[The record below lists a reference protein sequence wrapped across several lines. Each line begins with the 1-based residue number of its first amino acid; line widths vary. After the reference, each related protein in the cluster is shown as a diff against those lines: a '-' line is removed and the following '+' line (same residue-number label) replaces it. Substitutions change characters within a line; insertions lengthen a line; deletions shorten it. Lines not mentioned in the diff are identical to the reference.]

1 MFKIDSYDF
10 KGKRAIIRVDF
21 NVPLDDKGQVT
32 DDTRIRAAIPTIRKV
47 LDAGGS
53 VILMSHLG
61 RPKKNNDMKY
71 SLGQI
76 VPAIEKLLGKPVI
89 FAGDCMGEKA
99 AETARNLKPGEVML
113 LENLRF
119 YAEEEGKPRGL
130 AEDASEEEKAAAKK
144 AVKASQKEFV
154 ERLAS
159 YADCYINDAFGTAH
173 RAHASTALIADKFP
187 HDKMFGYVMEN
198 ELQAVDRLMLNPR
211 RPFAA
216 IIGGS
221 KVSTKIS
228 ILENLMEKVDSI
240 VIGGGMSYTF
250 AAAQGGKVGNSL
262 CEPEMFPTALE
273 IVKKAE
279 ERGVKLVFS
288 PDALIAD
295 KFAEDAD
302 TRQAPVNDIPDGWMG
317 LDIGEEGKK
326 IFREHI
332 LGCKTIL
339 WNGPVGVFEMD
350 KFATGSRGRSDRRSH
365 FERSLLAH
373 RRRRFG
379 GLHQQVRPGR
389 QGELRLYGRRRTAR
403 IHRRQGA
410 AGCGGHPQISWART
424 ERGPIEP
431 LSVLNRKQTETL
443 KYLE

>member
-1 MFKIDSYDF
+1 MKTIGLIGGMSWESTVTYYQIVNRLVQERLGGFHSAKCILHS
-10 KGKRAIIRVDF
+10 VDF
-21 NVPLDDKGQVT
+21 HEIEACQRAGDWERSGELLAEAARGLERAGADCVLICTNTMHKVADAVQAATSLPLLHIAELTADELE
-32 DDTRIRAAIPTIRKV
+32 AAGVSTV
-47 LDAGGS
+47 G
-53 VILMSHLG
+53 
-61 RPKKNNDMKY
+61 
-71 SLGQI
+71 
-76 VPAIEKLLGKPVI
+76 LLGTRYTMEQDFYTRKLVERGITVLIPEEDGRAFVNRVI
-89 FAGDCMGEKA
+89 FDELCLG
-99 AETARNLKPGEVML
+99 TV
-113 LENLRF
+113 
-119 YAEEEGKPRGL
+119 
-130 AEDASEEEKAAAKK
+130 SE
-144 AVKASQKEFV
+144 SS
-154 ERLAS
+154 R
-159 YADCYINDAFGTAH
+159 
-173 RAHASTALIADKFP
+173 RA
-187 HDKMFGYVMEN
+187 
-198 ELQAVDRLMLNPR
+198 
-211 RPFAA
+211 FAA

-326 IFREHI
+326 TFREHI

-350 KFATGSRGRSDRRSH
+350 KFATGSKAVAEAIAEATSKGA
-365 FERSLLAH
+365 FSLIGGGDSVACINKFGLADKVSYVST
-373 RRRRFG
+373 G
-379 GLHQQVRPGR
+379 GGALLEYIEGKELPGV
-389 QGELRLYGRRRTAR
+389 
-403 IHRRQGA
+403 A
-410 AGCGGHPQISWART
+410 AI
-424 ERGPIEP
+424 
-431 LSVLNRKQTETL
+431 RK
-443 KYLE
+443 